1 MRNMI
6 IAKFTTDT
14 PLYKIDQ
21 FVNKFRDKKN
31 KVFIDVKLSHKE
43 HIVAISKPKNSILID
58 FCKGVV
64 R

>member
-21 FVNKFRDKKN
+21 FVNKFRDNRN
-31 KVFIDVKLSHKE
+31 KIFIDVKLSYKE
-43 HIVAISKPKNSILID
+43 HIVAISKPKNTKNL
-58 FCKGVV
+58 
-64 R
+64 